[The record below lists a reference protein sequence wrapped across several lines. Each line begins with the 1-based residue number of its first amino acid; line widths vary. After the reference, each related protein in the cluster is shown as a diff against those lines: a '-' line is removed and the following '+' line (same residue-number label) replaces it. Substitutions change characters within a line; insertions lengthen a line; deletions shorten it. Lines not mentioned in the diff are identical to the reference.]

1 MKKSALMVL
10 CLGAAGAAHAQNNV
24 TLYGV
29 VTGGVG
35 YVNKVGLTP
44 ASARQTGSRW
54 GMDSGQYTQSRF
66 GMRGTEDLG
75 GGLKANFVIEGGLT
89 IDNGA
94 SAQNGAT
101 FGRRTTIGLTGS
113 AGSIELGR
121 RKDYTDIIGNQFATT
136 TRMLPFTAKAHAN
149 GMDRATGA
157 RANNMVFY
165 LTPNWNGFQGNL
177 TYAFG
182 EQAGDFQSGR
192 AFGFGGTYK
201 NGPFAIGAAY
211 WQSHK
216 GIVTA
221 ATSTAAATNTSI
233 DEGISTGA
241 GCRTPAAGN
250 TGDACLK
257 VIVVGASY
265 KLGDALLRG
274 QYSHVS
280 QPLLNTSS
288 GAAPNFAT
296 TFSATAGSAAFT
308 AGGINNRKAQV
319 FDIGVDYTLG
329 QWLLKAAVIHSR
341 YDFIGASSSGKL
353 TVFAAGADYNLTRRT
368 LLYGMAGMMKASDMY
383 SPGLTS
389 NGAPGVD
396 NSQVAMMAGILHR
409 F

>member
-1 MKKSALMVL
+1 MKKSALMLL

-35 YVNKVGLTP
+35 YVNKVGLSP

-54 GMDSGQYTQSRF
+54 GVDSGQYTQSRF
-66 GMRGTEDLG
+66 GMRGSEDLG

-94 SAQNGAT
+94 SGQGGLT

-113 AGSIELGR
+113 AGTIELGR
-121 RKDYTDIIGNQFATT
+121 RKDYTDIIAVQFATT

-149 GMDRATGA
+149 NLDRATGS
-157 RANNMVFY
+157 RGNNMAFY
-165 LTPNWNGFQGNL
+165 LTPEWNGFQGNL
-177 TYAFG
+177 AYAFG
-182 EQAGDFQSGR
+182 ERAGDFQSGR

-216 GIVTA
+216 GVVTA
-221 ATSTAAATNTSI
+221 ATSTAAATNNSSDDGATS
-233 DEGISTGA
+233 GA
-241 GCRTPAAGN
+241 GCNTATLGTP
-250 TGDACLK
+250 GDTCLK

-280 QPLLNTSS
+280 QPLVNASS

-296 TFSATAGSAAFT
+296 IFSASAGSAAFT
-308 AGGINNRKAQV
+308 AGGINNRKANV
-319 FDIGVDYTLG
+319 FDIGVDYKLG
-329 QWLLKAAVIHSR
+329 QWLLKGALIHSR
-341 YDFIGASSSGKL
+341 YDFVGASSSGKL
-353 TVFAAGADYNLTRRT
+353 TVLAAGADYNLTRRT

-396 NSQVAMMAGILHR
+396 NSQMAMMAGILHR